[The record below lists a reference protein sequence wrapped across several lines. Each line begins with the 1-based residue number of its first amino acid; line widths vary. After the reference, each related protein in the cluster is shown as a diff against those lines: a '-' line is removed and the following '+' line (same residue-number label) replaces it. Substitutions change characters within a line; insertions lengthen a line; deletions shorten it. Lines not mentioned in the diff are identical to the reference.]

1 MTRQLIS
8 SGSTFEAEIGYS
20 RAVVDGD
27 LIFVSGC
34 TGYNYSTG
42 EISPDVVSQ
51 TEQVM
56 LNIESALREA
66 GSGMKDVVRVR
77 YVFPDRNDFPKCW
90 PVLRKWFGEVRP
102 AATMIQA
109 GLLEEIMKVE
119 IEVTAKKSV
128 D

>member
-1 MTRQLIS
+1 MVILFLFPVALGIIS
-8 SGSTFEAEIGYS
+8 FPSICYIS
-20 RAVVDGD
+20 RLMIRLRYD
-27 LIFVSGC
+27 
-34 TGYNYSTG
+34 YSTG
-42 EISPDVVSQ
+42 EISPDVVEQ

-56 LNIESALREA
+56 LNIDAALREA

-90 PVLRKWFGEVRP
+90 PVLRKWFGDVRP

-119 IEVTAKKSV
+119 IEVTAKKSIG
-128 D
+128 

>member
-1 MTRQLIS
+1 MMHFR
-8 SGSTFEAEIGYS
+8 
-20 RAVVDGD
+20 
-27 LIFVSGC
+27 
-34 TGYNYSTG
+34 YNYSTG
-42 EISPDVVSQ
+42 EISPDVVEQ

-56 LNIESALREA
+56 LNIDAALREA
-66 GSGMKDVVRVR
+66 GSGIKDVVRVR

-90 PVLRKWFGEVRP
+90 PVLRKWFGDVRP
-102 AATMIQA
+102 AAIMIQA

>member
-1 MTRQLIS
+1 LHR
-8 SGSTFEAEIGYS
+8 
-20 RAVVDGD
+20 
-27 LIFVSGC
+27 VSLLPFPLLHIYIYL
-34 TGYNYSTG
+34 TIHLRYNYNTG

-56 LNIESALREA
+56 LNIDAALRAA
-66 GSGMKDVVRVR
+66 GSGIKDVVRVR
-77 YVFPDRNDFPKCW
+77 YVFPDRKDFQKCW

-119 IEVTAKKSV
+119 IEVTAKKSIG
-128 D
+128 